1 LDIWG
6 VKMPEGPEVK
16 KIVNRLN
23 RFFEGQEIKAV
34 DFYDERYREKQVR
47 DDVDLFLESLPATVK
62 RVECKGK
69 FIYWTF
75 TNGFIIFH
83 TLGMSG
89 TWRVQT
95 KKPKYG
101 KLSFE
106 RSDGKLAHYKD
117 FRRFGTFK
125 IFNPEFASEK
135 LNKKLTKQLGPDIL
149 NEVVSW
155 EVWQERLRK
164 VNHYNVTKALMNQRV
179 IAGIGNY
186 IKAEALYLAKI
197 SPHRTV
203 GSLSDKELRNLYEM
217 CLWVIKA
224 AYDTRSRMVK
234 DYPLPD
240 GSQGNFRFYFQVF
253 GKRRDELGNLVIRE
267 KTPDG
272 RTTHWVSEIQK

>member
-1 LDIWG
+1 
-6 VKMPEGPEVK
+6 MPEGPEVK

-23 RFFEGQEIKAV
+23 KFFQGQEITSV

-47 DDVDLFLESLPATVK
+47 DDVDLFLDCIPATVEK
-62 RVECKGK
+62 IECKGK

-89 TWRVQT
+89 TWRLQN

-106 RSDGKLAHYKD
+106 RGDGKLAHYKD

-125 IFNPEFASEK
+125 IFQPECASEK
-135 LNKKLTKQLGPDIL
+135 LNHKLTKQLGPDIL
-149 NEVVSW
+149 NDVVSW
-155 EVWQERLRK
+155 ELWEERLRK
-164 VNHYNVTKALMNQRV
+164 VNHHNITKALMNQRV
-179 IAGIGNY
+179 VAGIGNY
-186 IKAEALYLAKI
+186 IKAEALYRAKI

-203 GSLSDKELRNLYEM
+203 ESLSDKELYDLYET

-224 AYDTRSRMVK
+224 AYETRSRTVK

-253 GKRRDELGNLVIRE
+253 GKRKDAMGNPVIRD
-267 KTPDG
+267 KTLDG
-272 RTTHWVSEIQK
+272 RTTHWVREIQK